1 MPDYELVPL
10 AGKYGAGMSA
20 KVSPED
26 YEWASKHRWYVTTL
40 GYVFRQERVADVPGD
55 WRRRFVMLHR
65 EVMGFPEGHVHHV
78 NGDKLD
84 CRRSNLTVL
93 TQAEHLAVHY
103 EDGTSLPMSQR
114 VRGVQRH
121 GARWRARLKR
131 GGRTIYLGSYPT
143 YDEAALAVLEYVRQ
157 QG

>member
-1 MPDYELVPL
+1 MPDYELIPL

-26 YEWASKHRWYVTTL
+26 YEWASGYRWYVTTL
-40 GYVFRQERVADVPGD
+40 GYVFRQERVANVPGD

-65 EVMGFPEGHVHHV
+65 EVMGLPKAHVHHI

-84 CRRSNLTVL
+84 CRRSNLAVL
-93 TQAEHLAVHY
+93 TQVEHLAEHY
-103 EDGTSLPMSQR
+103 EDGASLPMSRR
-114 VRGVQRH
+114 VRGVQRD

-131 GGRTIYLGSYPT
+131 DGRVIYLGKYPT
-143 YDEAALAVLEYVRQ
+143 YDEAEHAVLEYVRQ